1 MSRVSLSRSSPPQ
14 TKVAILDTA
23 ERLFATHGFKATSLR
38 AITSEAEA
46 NLGAVNYHFSS
57 KDALILAVLRRRM
70 KPLNQERLDLLSR
83 FEQESGDHPVLV
95 EKILEALFRPPV
107 ELVARGAKGGRYFLR
122 LLGQCLSEPGAYL
135 QPLIQEEFAEKN
147 RKFHA
152 AMKRAQPYLSS
163 EEVHWR
169 LHFVNGVFLHTI
181 ANANVLELS
190 SEGKCRV
197 TSVEG
202 TLRKMIAF
210 CAAGLREGEKEEF
223 RS

>member
-1 MSRVSLSRSSPPQ
+1 VNLTQESLHQ
-14 TKVAILDTA
+14 TKRAILDTA
-23 ERLFATHGFKATSLR
+23 ERLFAAHGFKATSLR

-57 KDALILAVLRRRM
+57 KDELILAVLRRRM
-70 KPLNQERLDLLSR
+70 KPLNQERLEMLSD
-83 FEQESGDHPVLV
+83 FEQEANGQPIPV

-107 ELVARGAKGGRYFLR
+107 ELVARGNKGGRFFVR
-122 LLGQCLSEPGAYL
+122 LIGQCLAEPGAYL

-152 AMKRAQPYLSS
+152 AMQRSLPYLSN

-169 LHFVNGVFLHTI
+169 LHFANGVFLHTV
-181 ANANVLELS
+181 ANADMLELS
-190 SEGKCRV
+190 SEGRCRV

-202 TLRKMIAF
+202 ALRKMINF
-210 CAAGLREGEKEEF
+210 CAAGFRAGETEGAQP
-223 RS
+223 